1 MTLRKQDCHGE
12 KGLRRLYVR
21 WFAFDWEKLKKKH
34 DYVSLALSSIINFGA
49 ECKEIQRWESGEPW
63 NSFTRLHSKKKKSG
77 GKLQWYGGFFVS
89 IAASMAIIGTT
100 ESLLLQ
106 VTFIRK
112 WKIWILWIK
121 KCQTFFVCW
130 YCHGNIFK
138 WRDRRFLKFPCQTD
152 KCLQYFICMKQEN
165 QYHPLIIH
173 IVSVDASELDFNL
186 NSADQ
191 CSRPCKSNWSK
202 NHFGCHF
209 NSEYNYIW
217 SQSVPNLICKQI

>member
-1 MTLRKQDCHGE
+1 MGIWGALEFIYKIAFQE
-12 KGLRRLYVR
+12 KEEWREIAVIR
-21 WFAFDWEKLKKKH
+21 WVFL
-34 DYVSLALSSIINFGA
+34 
-49 ECKEIQRWESGEPW
+49 CQ
-63 NSFTRLHSKKKKSG
+63 
-77 GKLQWYGGFFVS
+77 
-89 IAASMAIIGTT
+89 
-100 ESLLLQ
+100 LLQ
-106 VTFIRK
+106 VWPLLVPQKAYYFK
-112 WKIWILWIK
+112 WLLLENGKFGFYELK
-121 KCQTFFVCW
+121 NARHFVYVDTL
-130 YCHGNIFK
+130 YCNGNIFK